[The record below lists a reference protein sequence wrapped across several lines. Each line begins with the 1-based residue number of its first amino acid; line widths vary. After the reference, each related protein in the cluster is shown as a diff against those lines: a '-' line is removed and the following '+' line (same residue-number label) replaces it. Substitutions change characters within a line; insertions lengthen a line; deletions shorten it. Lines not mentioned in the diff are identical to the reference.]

1 MKRHTLL
8 IACVMSAGLVWAQ
21 VETSGSVLTP
31 TPQERQAEG
40 QRLSAARLQ
49 MDADYQKELK
59 GCYQNFD
66 VTSCRLQARE
76 RRIQANAALRQEEL
90 RYNASERR
98 IQAAEAMQ
106 RTEEKNS
113 EAKQKEMQAERAQAI
128 QARKDKAD
136 AHAQKLI
143 DHELQGTKR
152 GAYEQKQR
160 DAVQHRADL
169 EKKVRERT
177 KEPAAPLPVPSK

>member
-1 MKRHTLL
+1 MIRIILL
-8 IACVMSAGLVWAQ
+8 IACVMSAGATWSQ
-21 VETSGSVLTP
+21 VETSVNASMP

-40 QRLSAARLQ
+40 QRLLAARQ
-49 MDADYQKELK
+49 QIDTDYQKELK

-106 RTEEKNS
+106 RTDEKNS

-128 QARKDKAD
+128 QARKDKAE
-136 AHAQKLI
+136 ANAQKLI

-152 GAYEQKQR
+152 GEYEQKQR
-160 DAVQHRADL
+160 DAAQHRADL

-177 KEPAAPLPVPSK
+177 KEPSAPLPVPGK

>member
-1 MKRHTLL
+1 MKRSLRL
-8 IACVMSAGLVWAQ
+8 IACAMFAGVVWAQ
-21 VETSGSVLTP
+21 VETSVVASTP

-40 QRLSAARLQ
+40 QRLSAARQ
-49 MDADYQKELK
+49 QIDADYQQELK

-136 AHAQKLI
+136 ANAQKLI

-152 GAYEQKQR
+152 GEYEQKQR
-160 DAVQHRADL
+160 DAAQHRADI